1 MGWVNNIKVAYKL
14 LILVVIA
21 GIAMALIG
29 HGGYTAVNESDDDMS
44 IMYNQKMKAVACI
57 GEAKY
62 MMRDM
67 QSRAALSMVA
77 TDSARMQELNTSF
90 EKSKADFAENWN
102 AYKAIAINVPGTKE
116 KLGEVENSTKAFEET
131 MAEILKLGAAG
142 KSSEALELYNGKGIT
157 ATVALRDQLIELQNT
172 AQKNAEAI
180 YQENKASAAATSR
193 NILIKIFVALL
204 LLVVVSLWISR
215 EITSPLNKMMA
226 VCEKLRDGDFRI
238 TPRSVLRGDEFGQ
251 MANVLVDMRESLNK
265 LMRHTNASSEQIA
278 AASEELT
285 ASSSQSAQ
293 ASTQVAESVTQA
305 AQAVIEQ
312 QQAVGTSSNS
322 VQQVASSVEHIQQEA
337 ARVAKH
343 SAEAS
348 EQAVAGGQKVTE
360 SVQRIQSVEST
371 VTSSAEL
378 VNKLGERSQEIGQI
392 VDTISGIASQ
402 TNLLALN
409 AAIEAAR
416 AGEHGRG
423 FAVVAEE
430 VRKLAEQSQEAAQQ
444 ISELINSIQEDTT
457 GAVASMQQGHT
468 AVIEGAQ
475 SVHELET
482 VFDQIRGLVDSV
494 SREVNRMAESITGV
508 THDAET
514 ITQEVTT
521 IGEHGKQVSKEMESV
536 SAATEEQSASAQ
548 EIASASD
555 SLAHLAE
562 ELQMSLRKF
571 QF

>member
-1 MGWVNNIKVAYKL
+1 MFYVL
-14 LILVVIA
+14 
-21 GIAMALIG
+21 
-29 HGGYTAVNESDDDMS
+29 
-44 IMYNQKMKAVACI
+44 
-57 GEAKY
+57 
-62 MMRDM
+62 
-67 QSRAALSMVA
+67 
-77 TDSARMQELNTSF
+77 
-90 EKSKADFAENWN
+90 
-102 AYKAIAINVPGTKE
+102 
-116 KLGEVENSTKAFEET
+116 LGEVENSTKAFEET

-142 KSSEALELYNGKGIT
+142 KSAEALELYNGKGRT
-157 ATVALRDQLIELQNT
+157 STVELRDHLIELQNT

-378 VNKLGERSQEIGQI
+378 VNKLGERSQEIG
-392 VDTISGIASQ
+392 
-402 TNLLALN
+402 
-409 AAIEAAR
+409 
-416 AGEHGRG
+416 
-423 FAVVAEE
+423 
-430 VRKLAEQSQEAAQQ
+430 
-444 ISELINSIQEDTT
+444 
-457 GAVASMQQGHT
+457 
-468 AVIEGAQ
+468 
-475 SVHELET
+475 
-482 VFDQIRGLVDSV
+482 
-494 SREVNRMAESITGV
+494 
-508 THDAET
+508 
-514 ITQEVTT
+514 
-521 IGEHGKQVSKEMESV
+521 
-536 SAATEEQSASAQ
+536 
-548 EIASASD
+548 
-555 SLAHLAE
+555 
-562 ELQMSLRKF
+562 
-571 QF
+571 

>member
-1 MGWVNNIKVAYKL
+1 MGWVNNIKVAYKM

-21 GIAMALIG
+21 GIAMAMIG
-29 HGGYTAVNESDDDMS
+29 QGGYTAVNKADADMS
-44 IMYNQKMKAVACI
+44 TMYNKKMKAVYCI

-77 TDSARMQELNTSF
+77 ADSARMQELNKSF
-90 EKSKADFAENWN
+90 EKTKVDFAENWS
-102 AYKAIAINVPGTKE
+102 AYKEIAANVPGTKE
-116 KLGEVENSTKAFEET
+116 KLADVEGNVQEFEKT
-131 MAEILKLGAAG
+131 MNEILALSAAD
-142 KSSEALELYNGKGIT
+142 KKEEAQALYNGKGISIT
-157 ATVALRDQLIELQNT
+157 AALRDQLIDLQKIV
-172 AQKNAEAI
+172 QKNAETI
-180 YQENKASAAATSR
+180 YQENTASAVTTSR
-193 NILIKIFVALL
+193 YILVKILVALL
-204 LLVVVSLWISR
+204 VLIGTSMWISR
-215 EITSPLNKMMA
+215 EITSPLYTMMA
-226 VCEKLRDGDFRI
+226 ACKKLEEGDFRDS
-238 TPRSVLRGDEFGQ
+238 PRQVQRGDEFGT
-251 MANVLVDMRESLNK
+251 MADVIVAMRTSLNQ
-265 LMRHTNASSEQIA
+265 LMHHANASSEQIA

-285 ASSSQSAQ
+285 ASSAQSAQ

-312 QQAVGTSSNS
+312 QSAVGKSSDS
-322 VQQVASSVEHIQQEA
+322 VQQVAASVEHIEQEA
-337 ARVAKH
+337 ARVAEH

-348 EQAVAGGQKVTE
+348 EQAVAGGQKVTD
-360 SVQRIQSVEST
+360 SVARIRSVEAT

-444 ISELINSIQEDTT
+444 ISTLINTIQVDTA
-457 GAVASMQQGHT
+457 GAVESMQQGHT

-475 SVHELET
+475 SVHELED
-482 VFDQIRGLVDSV
+482 VFNQIRSLVDSV

-508 THDAET
+508 TRDAET
-514 ITQEVTT
+514 ITQEVSA
-521 IGEHGKQVSKEMESV
+521 IGDHGKQVSKEMESV